1 MRVVLERVEANV
13 DVQIRGGKKKTNR
26 PLEMVKFKHVE
37 EDEEDIFRSSLNGNE
52 GSTGEG
58 G

>member
-1 MRVVLERVEANV
+1 V

-26 PLEMVKFKHVE
+26 PLEMGKFKDVE
-37 EDEEDIFRSSLNGNE
+37 EDEEDILRSSLNCFE

>member
-1 MRVVLERVEANV
+1 VRVVLERVEANV

>member
-1 MRVVLERVEANV
+1 VVLERVEANV

-37 EDEEDIFRSSLNGNE
+37 EDEKDIFSLFLE
-52 GSTGEG
+52 W
-58 G
+58 

>member
-37 EDEEDIFRSSLNGNE
+37 EDEKDIFRSSLNGNE

>member
-1 MRVVLERVEANV
+1 MQVVLQTEEANV

-26 PLEMVKFKHVE
+26 PLEMGKFKHVE
-37 EDEEDIFRSSLNGNE
+37 EDEEDILRSSLNCFE